1 MNREGRDGGAKERGG
16 ERMPDVL
23 VQLVLLRLALKRS
36 LVVLVWYDI
45 LKMRLFLVLKMYL
58 YPRRP
63 ARRKTS
69 SLVDTFVRERLPG
82 PKYPGYQIECFVD
95 ILDNK
100 THTSVSISFKP
111 DLKAEY
117 EPTPLSSPSVPLS
130 PPSCGAASP

>member
-1 MNREGRDGGAKERGG
+1 MGGEREGRRADR
-16 ERMPDVL
+16 L
-23 VQLVLLRLALKRS
+23 LQLVLLHLAIKRS

-45 LKMRLFLVLKMYL
+45 LKMRLFPILNMCLF
-58 YPRRP
+58 PGRP
-63 ARRKTS
+63 ARRKTCARVNTS
-69 SLVDTFVRERLPG
+69 VHERLPG

-117 EPTPLSSPSVPLS
+117 EPTPLYSPSVPLS